1 MEVKQVGTAE
11 RRYEIM
17 KVLCR
22 RRHETI
28 QNLAYEFGVSTRTIQ
43 RDIEILSLSEPIFT
57 KPGKYGGGIYVLDG
71 YSMSRM
77 YMTDAELDVLR
88 KLYDAADENVK
99 LLTSDEKELLGSL
112 ISQYTK
118 PNISKKGS

>member
-1 MEVKQVGTAE
+1 MGTAE

-17 KVLCR
+17 KILCR

-57 KPGKYGGGIYVLDG
+57 KPGKYGGGIYVVDN

-77 YMTDAELDVLR
+77 YMTTAELDVLH
-88 KLYDAADENVK
+88 KLYDAADKEAM

-118 PNISKKGS
+118 PTKQ

>member
-1 MEVKQVGTAE
+1 MGTAE

-17 KVLCR
+17 KILCR
-22 RRHETI
+22 RRYETI
-28 QNLAYEFGVSTRTIQ
+28 QNLASELGVSTRTIQ
-43 RDIEILSLSEPIFT
+43 RDIESLSRTEPIFT

-77 YMTDAELDVLR
+77 YMTNEELDVLH
-88 KLYDAADENVK
+88 KLYDAADENAR
-99 LLTSDEKELLGSL
+99 LLTPDEKELLGSL

-118 PNISKKGS
+118 PKSKNERILT